1 MSLDAAI
8 ERSSLRG
15 EAVRRIRAAII
26 YGEIAPQEIHSAP
39 ALAARM
45 GVSVTPVR
53 EALLELTSRGMV
65 EQVRNR
71 GFRVVEHT
79 RGRPRRRAGAARA
92 RRGADAH
99 PPRRRAGRR
108 RTPTT
113 CAGSSTRASP
123 PPAGATRPR
132 SWTST
137 ARFHLGLLARAGNP
151 RIVDVVDQVLDHLR
165 LARFAEEH
173 DALVEVAEGH
183 RAILDAIVAGDQDAV
198 ARAANEHLA
207 LTRTAWE
214 RSLSR
219 TRPALGRTKRFL
231 KPSFRK
237 RPKDHKPE

>member
-1 MSLDAAI
+1 VSLDATI

-71 GFRVVEHT
+71 GFRVVEHSAADLDAALELRALVEVPMLT
-79 RGRPRRRAGAARA
+79 RLAGALDEADADHLRGIVDAGIDAARRRDTPAFL
-92 RRGADAH
+92 DLD
-99 PPRRRAGRR
+99 
-108 RTPTT
+108 RT
-113 CAGSSTRASP
+113 
-123 PPAGATRPR
+123 
-132 SWTST
+132 
-137 ARFHLGLLARAGNP
+137 FHLGLLARAGNP

-165 LARFAEEH
+165 LARFLEER

-183 RAILDAIVAGDQDAV
+183 RAILDAIVAGDQEAV
-198 ARAANEHLA
+198 ACAANEHLA

-219 TRPALGRTKRFL
+219 TPAAR
-231 KPSFRK
+231 SAS
-237 RPKDHKPE
+237 

>member
-8 ERSSLRG
+8 ERPSLRG

-71 GFRVVEHT
+71 GFRVVEHSAADLDAALELRALVEVPMLT
-79 RGRPRRRAGAARA
+79 RLAGALGEEDADHLRGIVDAGIAAARKRDTPA
-92 RRGADAH
+92 FLDLD
-99 PPRRRAGRR
+99 
-108 RTPTT
+108 RT
-113 CAGSSTRASP
+113 
-123 PPAGATRPR
+123 
-132 SWTST
+132 
-137 ARFHLGLLARAGNP
+137 FHLGLLARAGNA

-165 LARFAEEH
+165 LARFLEEH

-183 RAILDAIVAGDQDAV
+183 RAILDAIVAGDQEAV
-198 ARAANEHLA
+198 ACAANEHLA

-219 TRPALGRTKRFL
+219 TPAAR
-231 KPSFRK
+231 SAS
-237 RPKDHKPE
+237 

>member
-79 RGRPRRRAGAARA
+79 AADLDAALELRALVEVPMLTRLAGALDPEDAEHLRGIVDAGIAAARA
-92 RRGADAH
+92 GDTAAFLDLD
-99 PPRRRAGRR
+99 
-108 RTPTT
+108 RT
-113 CAGSSTRASP
+113 
-123 PPAGATRPR
+123 
-132 SWTST
+132 
-137 ARFHLGLLARAGNP
+137 FHLGLLARAGNP

-165 LARFAEEH
+165 LARFAESTTRWSRWPR
-173 DALVEVAEGH
+173 GT
-183 RAILDAIVAGDQDAV
+183 
-198 ARAANEHLA
+198 ARSSTRSSPATRTRSPGAADEHLA

-214 RSLSR
+214 SSLSR
-219 TRPALGRTKRFL
+219 TRA
-231 KPSFRK
+231 
-237 RPKDHKPE
+237 